1 MRSIS
6 FTVAA
11 LITLAATSQVLA
23 QQTSAQVD
31 QSNATTERQTTSA
44 TWTTSSSPPEQAGDL
59 YQART
64 RANGDYGS
72 AATRDDPL
80 PGALNPGLEPSGGAR
95 PSDPKE

>member
-64 RANGDYGS
+64 RGNGDYGS

-80 PGALNPGLEPSGGAR
+80 PGALNPGMEPLGGAR